1 MICQHRSCQ
10 RNGSSEVLAAFRQAD
25 KPKGVMIAESDCMG
39 QCGSGPTVRVM
50 PDDVW
55 YCRVTAA
62 DVPRIIEQ
70 HLQNGKPVQDLL
82 HPRFHSQ
89 LDAYS
94 FNSPS

>member
-1 MICQHRSCQ
+1 MICQYRSCQ
-10 RNGSSEVLAAFRQAD
+10 RNGSADVLAAFRQAD
-25 KPKGVMIAESDCMG
+25 QPRGVMIVESDCMG

-50 PDDVW
+50 PDNVW
-55 YCRVTAA
+55 YCRVTTA

-70 HLQNGKPVQDLL
+70 HLQNGEPVQDLL